1 MRRSFALKVGVKNA
15 KGLVVLGGSCFKP
28 LVAPVAPVAPEKPVL
43 SIPEGLSRCQ

>member
-28 LVAPVAPVAPEKPVL
+28 LVAPVAPEKPVL